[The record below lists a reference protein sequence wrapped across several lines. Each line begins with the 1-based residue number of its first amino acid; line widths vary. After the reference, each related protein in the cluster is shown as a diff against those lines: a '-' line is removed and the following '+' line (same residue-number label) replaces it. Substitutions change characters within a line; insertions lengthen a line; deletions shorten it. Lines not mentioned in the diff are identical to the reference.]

1 MLIKCKEC
9 EAQICNKSEKCIK
22 CGAPIE
28 MDNTKASVVGGIFI
42 IVVVY
47 LFFFPLGSSDPDTPE
62 IVITNKSLN
71 IPLIGDTHTLEFT
84 AKNVGP
90 NKKFN
95 YYIRIGDHWYN
106 RVFSDK
112 FCEGSF
118 VLEIEEEKSIKTSC
132 VISVPS
138 KRYNLFIN
146 NELY

>member
-9 EAQICNKSEKCIK
+9 EAQISDKSEKCIK

-28 MDNTKASVVGGIFI
+28 MSNTKASVVGGIFI
-42 IVVVY
+42 IVVVF
-47 LFFFPLGSSDPDTPE
+47 LIFFPPWSSDPDTPE

-84 AKNVGP
+84 AKNLGP
-90 NKKFN
+90 KKKFN

-138 KRYNLFIN
+138 KRYNFFVN
-146 NELY
+146 DEVY